1 MSDIKQVFSKRINQ
15 NKSIESFVDQ
25 HTIAQGEIF
34 KAIKDKDYRAALN
47 KSLAIMPLGVKI
59 KWVCE
64 ILYRGKYRAYSLGIK
79 RFKKEIDSFLIN
91 RDKKAIQTFHDI
103 MIKEQTSSVQDNGF
117 YAARTN
123 ILSAILDEKYP
134 LAETVEHLL
143 HIGPYS
149 DIDDIEVAETQR
161 QYKTLLLEL
170 CGILYP
176 ENQAFKVLFV

>member
-1 MSDIKQVFSKRINQ
+1 MSNIKQVFTKRISKS
-15 NKSIESFVDQ
+15 KSIESFVDQ

-34 KAIKDKDYRAALN
+34 KAIKEKNYNTALN
-47 KSLAIMPLGVKI
+47 KSLSIMPLGVKI

-64 ILYRGKYRAYSLGIK
+64 ILYRGNYRAYSLGIK
-79 RFKKEIDSFLIN
+79 RFKTEIDSFLIN
-91 RDKKAIQTFHDI
+91 RDKKAIQKFFDI
-103 MIKEQTSSVQDNGF
+103 LTKEQAMSFRDNGF
-117 YAARTN
+117 YATRVN
-123 ILSAILDEKYP
+123 ILSAILDEQYS

-143 HIGPYS
+143 HIDPYS

-161 QYKTLLLEL
+161 KYKALLLEI